1 MAIADNQKLD
11 FLWKKIGYGFSK
23 TDVNSVKSA
32 VNESIPSPLILRGD
46 IIWADSDLIPNVIPA
61 ASSDIVEVYSDAF
74 GGEPTIECTADI
86 TSSPNRTWLTNNVN
100 WVPPEFGSTYQI
112 KVYIDDPGAA
122 SPQSTGSQIFAS
134 GSGNNDE
141 WFFDYSSGVLNF
153 IGTNLPAGIAGKSIY
168 ISGAKYISDFGV
180 KGARAEFGNLEI
192 QENDIRAT
200 NENGGVNLV
209 ADGTGTISINN
220 DAFFGGSIDF
230 QNNLTINGRL
240 FAIDDL
246 ADGKN
251 DAQENLALGFR
262 SLDNL
267 TSGSNYNVAL
277 GNDAGNVLI
286 DGSNNIVIGNHAE
299 TSSAI
304 VNNEV
309 TIGNYFIDKVR
320 IPGVDFEINE
330 GKVEIGKNGGGFDE
344 NLIVYGDAT
353 VTGEL
358 KAESIDGIIDG
369 GTF

>member
-23 TDVNSVKSA
+23 TDINSVKAA

-61 ASSDIVEVYSDAF
+61 VSSDIVEVYSDAF
-74 GGEPTIECTADI
+74 GGEPSVECTADI
-86 TSSPNRTWLTNNVN
+86 TSSPNRTWLTNEVN
-100 WVPPEFGSTYQI
+100 WIPPEFGSTYQI
-112 KVYIDDPGAA
+112 KVYIDDPGSG
-122 SPQSTGSQIFAS
+122 SPQTTGSQIFAS

-153 IGTNLPAGIAGKSIY
+153 IGDNLPAGISGKSIY

-192 QENDIRAT
+192 QENDIRAI
-200 NENGGVNLV
+200 NENGGINLV
-209 ADGTGTISINN
+209 ADGNGTITVNN
-220 DAFFGGSIDF
+220 NAFFGGSIDF

-262 SLDNL
+262 SFDNL
-267 TSGSNYNVAL
+267 TSGANFNVAL
-277 GNDAGNVLI
+277 GNDAGNLLV
-286 DGSNNIVIGNHAE
+286 DGSNNILIGNHAE
-299 TSSAI
+299 PSSPV

-309 TIGNYFIDKVR
+309 TIGNETIDRVR
-320 IPGVDFEINE
+320 IPGVDFEIDE
-330 GKVEIGKNGGGFDE
+330 GRVIIGAQSEGFEE
-344 NLIVYGDAT
+344 NLVVYGNAKVSQT
-353 VTGEL
+353 LEAEEL
-358 KAESIDGIIDG
+358 KGNIDG